1 MANQAGKSNPASK
14 RMMNPTKKAK
24 RVRNKA
30 KNEKLRAAGTH
41 PKQLRAAEQERR
53 NGYNLEFMAS
63 LGMPKDK
70 QRPSRVRKR
79 VLYNMENS
87 K

>member
-1 MANQAGKSNPASK
+1 MANQPGKSNPASK

-53 NGYNLEFMAS
+53 NAHNLGFMAS
-63 LGMPKDK
+63 LGIPKGEK
-70 QRPSRVRKR
+70 RPSKVKKGALHY
-79 VLYNMENS
+79 VEVS

>member
-1 MANQAGKSNPASK
+1 MSNRPGKNNPASK
-14 RMMNPTKKAK
+14 RMMNPSKKAK

-53 NGYNLEFMAS
+53 NANNLEFMAS
-63 LGMPKDK
+63 LGIPKRK
-70 QRPSRVRKR
+70 ERPSKVKKL
-79 VLYNMENS
+79 VLYYTEAS